1 MNLSL
6 QEILTQAGAFI
17 LLVWI
22 LKKTAWK
29 PLLKLLDERRGRIAK
44 GFEEIESAKKGVEK
58 LKADYEHAR
67 AHIEEEARK
76 KMQQAIDEGK
86 RIARELQETSRRD
99 ARAVLEKA
107 KEDIQLE
114 VAKAKVTLRNEIAD
128 LTLAATERLLEEKMD
143 ATKDKELVLD
153 FIENLEKLK

>member
-17 LLVWI
+17 LLVWV

-44 GFEEIESAKKGVEK
+44 SFEEIESAKKGVEK

-67 AHIEEEARK
+67 DHIEEEARK
-76 KMQQAIDEGK
+76 KIQQAIDEGK

-99 ARAVLEKA
+99 ARA
-107 KEDIQLE
+107 
-114 VAKAKVTLRNEIAD
+114 
-128 LTLAATERLLEEKMD
+128 
-143 ATKDKELVLD
+143 
-153 FIENLEKLK
+153 